1 MPLLTF
7 ESPCRK
13 LMSDALLLLLLLVL
27 EMKRSWLKVHH
38 AYNMCVLG
46 KYNVHKERCALLDKW
61 KNHIFYICFRQEVV
75 LSMSIEFADTYYQ
88 KALMGFDR
96 LEIWFYALWQ
106 DSLMFMLLFT
116 VFSIIW
122 KKIPAKIYPLNGIIT

>member
-1 MPLLTF
+1 
-7 ESPCRK
+7 
-13 LMSDALLLLLLLVL
+13 
-27 EMKRSWLKVHH
+27 
-38 AYNMCVLG
+38 
-46 KYNVHKERCALLDKW
+46 
-61 KNHIFYICFRQEVV
+61 
-75 LSMSIEFADTYYQ
+75 MSIEFADTYYQ